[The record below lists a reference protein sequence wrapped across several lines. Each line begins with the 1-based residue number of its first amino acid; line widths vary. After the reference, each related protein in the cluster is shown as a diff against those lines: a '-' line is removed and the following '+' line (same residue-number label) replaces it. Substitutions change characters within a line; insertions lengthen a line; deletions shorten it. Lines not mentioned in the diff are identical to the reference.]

1 MNLLGSALTISSFIY
16 ILYKRGIV
24 SKERLLYQ
32 IELAFSNDM
41 NSISHKKTYYK
52 ENKNMNNI
60 FARNIYL
67 WFLPE
72 LYEIHTY
79 KIRILNHVI

>member
-1 MNLLGSALTISSFIY
+1 MNLLGSTLTISS
-16 ILYKRGIV
+16 LTIV

-52 ENKNMNNI
+52 EKKTWIIYMREI
-60 FARNIYL
+60 FIYGFYPNYMKFTL
-67 WFLPE
+67 TRLEF
-72 LYEIHTY
+72 
-79 KIRILNHVI
+79 